1 MVIENA
7 LPLLPIGIVLVTSF
21 LIMVSGKRPNL
32 REFWSVAG
40 SVLTFL
46 SVMAMVPTVWQGGRI
61 IYTLSTIAPGISL
74 NFRVDALSLIF
85 GIVSSFLWIFASVYN
100 IGYMRGLNEHAQ
112 TRYYACFAIA
122 IVGAQGVSY
131 SGGLFSLYLFYEVI
145 TLFTYPLVAHH
156 QDEEGYAGAK
166 KYMVYLMGTSKGL
179 LLPALILTY
188 VMTGTL
194 DFADNI
200 RTGIFPLSANPLWV
214 TVTYVLFI
222 AGFAKAA
229 IMPFHNWL
237 PSAMVAPTPV
247 SALLHAVAVVKAGVF
262 CISRVMLSTFGTM
275 TLQDLGIGLIT
286 AYVVSFTIL
295 AASII
300 ALTKDDLKARLAYST
315 VSQLSYIVLGVALL
329 DNAGVLGGI
338 IHIVNHGF
346 SKITLF
352 FCAGA
357 IYVAHHK
364 KKISDMAGIGYAM
377 PFTMG
382 AFALASLSMIGV
394 PPVAGFV
401 TKWYLLNGALEI
413 KNIPILVVL
422 MASTI
427 LNAGYF
433 VPITIRAFFEG
444 KKERWSRQ
452 DIKEA
457 PLTMVVPIVLASL
470 ISLLLGIS
478 PDFFVGLIGRLF

>member
-1 MVIENA
+1 MVIESA
-7 LPLLPIGIVLVTSF
+7 LPLVSIGIVLASAI
-21 LIMVSGKRPNL
+21 LIMVSRRNPNI
-32 REFWSVAG
+32 REFWSIAG
-40 SVLTFL
+40 AVLTFL
-46 SVMAMVPTVWQGGRI
+46 SVMAMVPTVWDGGVF

-85 GIVSSFLWIFASVYN
+85 GIVSSFLWIFASIYN
-100 IGYMRGLNEHAQ
+100 IGYMRTLKEHAQ
-112 TRYYACFAIA
+112 TRYYTCFAAA

-131 SGGLFSLYLFYEVI
+131 AGGLFTLYLFYEI
-145 TLFTYPLVAHH
+145 ISLFTYPLVAHH

-166 KYMVYLMGTSKGL
+166 KYIVYLVGTSKGF

-200 RTGIFPLSANPLWV
+200 QTGIFPAGSESLWV
-214 TVTYVLFI
+214 TVTYILFI

-229 IMPFHNWL
+229 IMPLHNWL

-262 CISRVMLSTFGTM
+262 SISRVMLSTFGT
-275 TLQDLGIGLIT
+275 TILHDLGIGIVT

-295 AASII
+295 VASII

-315 VSQLSYIVLGVALL
+315 VSQLSYIILGVALL
-329 DNAGVLGGI
+329 DNTGVLGGI

-357 IYVAHHK
+357 IFVATGK
-364 KKISDMAGIGYAM
+364 RKISDMGGIGYAM

-394 PPVAGFV
+394 PPVSGFV

-413 KNIPILVVL
+413 NSTIIVTVL
-422 MASTI
+422 MASSL

-433 VPITIRAFFEG
+433 VPITIRAFFQG
-444 KKERWSRQ
+444 KKERWRRS

-457 PLTMVVPIVLASL
+457 PLTMVVPLALTAL
-470 ISLLLGIS
+470 ISVLLGFY
-478 PDFFVGLIGRLF
+478 PDFFVVLIGNLF